1 MRTKDISR
9 TSSGRAGRMRA
20 MFAEAAQ
27 FALGFIFSGVVI
39 GGLAPLGVAFSANCS
54 FAGLIGALLG
64 YMVGG
69 FDVWRYL
76 IACTA
81 AYFGGQVLF
90 DVINAEAA
98 AKRALFTLWSTL
110 LAGVCGNILGE
121 YTFAENMMFFV
132 SGIFGALFAYVFSVA
147 YDSVRCGRR
156 PSDKIVCVSFISIAA
171 LVFLGLL
178 SMRGIAANA
187 GCILVFFI
195 FFCLAGRAGLLYMS
209 TVALIFSFSVCV
221 LMPEFYYLAGI
232 IVLGAVLS
240 SLLAGLGRIMG
251 PVSFILSTLL
261 FSLYYPGEFSFWVM
275 FYDILIAGAIFMV
288 LPSKVCDRMFS
299 PFIPLSVSAA
309 SSVRKRYRSASRK
322 VPEGPCSDCAKRED
336 CWQVNYRYTSEVFAK
351 ASADIASPEFSLP
364 RRFRSVCPHT
374 AEVVAWLR
382 SRADAAGNGCKV
394 DFARA
399 SLSKSGE
406 IRCGDTSGMFLT
418 SDNRCVLCISDGMG
432 SGAAA
437 ARQSESADRMLKTL
451 ISRGVEKRDA
461 LQAVNDALL
470 KSGKETILGMDMTV
484 IDLLNRRC
492 EMLKSDAAPTF
503 VIRKGAVYLIG
514 SASLPMGMTE
524 TPDIKSSAC
533 TLLHGDYL
541 VMVSDG
547 LINNG
552 TKYLSE
558 FLTALFAEK
567 SPEPL
572 QVAEQIMKLAVHR
585 RIVVDDD
592 VTVVV
597 ARISAD
603 G

>member
-187 GCILVFFI
+187 GAYWCSLSFSA
-195 FFCLAGRAGLLYMS
+195 LPEGRAAVYVDRGADIQFFRMRADAGVLLPCGDNS
-209 TVALIFSFSVCV
+209 
-221 LMPEFYYLAGI
+221 AGCGAVFAAGGPGPHYGPGFVY
-232 IVLGAVLS
+232 IVDSAVFAVLS
-240 SLLAGLGRIMG
+240 RRVQLLGN
-251 PVSFILSTLL
+251 
-261 FSLYYPGEFSFWVM
+261 
-275 FYDILIAGAIFMV
+275 V
-288 LPSKVCDRMFS
+288 L
-299 PFIPLSVSAA
+299 
-309 SSVRKRYRSASRK
+309 
-322 VPEGPCSDCAKRED
+322 
-336 CWQVNYRYTSEVFAK
+336 RYTHRGR
-351 ASADIASPEFSLP
+351 DIHGP
-364 RRFRSVCPHT
+364 
-374 AEVVAWLR
+374 
-382 SRADAAGNGCKV
+382 
-394 DFARA
+394 
-399 SLSKSGE
+399 
-406 IRCGDTSGMFLT
+406 
-418 SDNRCVLCISDGMG
+418 
-432 SGAAA
+432 
-437 ARQSESADRMLKTL
+437 
-451 ISRGVEKRDA
+451 A
-461 LQAVNDALL
+461 LQGVRQDVQPLYSSECFGRVLRAQAL
-470 KSGKETILGMDMTV
+470 
-484 IDLLNRRC
+484 
-492 EMLKSDAAPTF
+492 
-503 VIRKGAVYLIG
+503 
-514 SASLPMGMTE
+514 
-524 TPDIKSSAC
+524 
-533 TLLHGDYL
+533 
-541 VMVSDG
+541 
-547 LINNG
+547 
-552 TKYLSE
+552 
-558 FLTALFAEK
+558 
-567 SPEPL
+567 
-572 QVAEQIMKLAVHR
+572 
-585 RIVVDDD
+585 
-592 VTVVV
+592 
-597 ARISAD
+597 
-603 G
+603 